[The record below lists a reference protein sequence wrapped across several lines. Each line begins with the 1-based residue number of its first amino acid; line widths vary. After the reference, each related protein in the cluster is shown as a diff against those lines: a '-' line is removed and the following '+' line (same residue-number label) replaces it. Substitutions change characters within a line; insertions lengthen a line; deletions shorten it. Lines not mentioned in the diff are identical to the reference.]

1 MNREIPFDFI
11 LDYLLRIETEVRPF
25 FGMFAVYSGQKLL
38 LMLRERNNEPEMNGI
53 WIAVGSGHAA
63 LKAEMPGLR
72 PYPGSDGG
80 KKDNG
85 WLQIHPDLDNF
96 EQLAIRI
103 CELIVHRDP
112 RIGRIPPPKR
122 KRPASKRNGP
132 IAKTARPKSKP
143 TRRKPNGLG
152 LILILLFFTL
162 PALSQQLYFPRDAVH
177 DSTAMSQAMS
187 ALARQTAAVIASRPH
202 QYNIPYYAEFLR
214 YRIITGQYADA
225 LAFADSAKALFPP
238 KDSAAAASNVFPF
251 RVYAATRLVMDK
263 LGDTD
268 FPRSFEPVFTS
279 LYEPLSLKAGDWA
292 ENYYRSELSSRRQ
305 GYFNDISRIK
315 ASQKDSLSLAEA
327 RRLCFDWMNYVVY
340 GAEIP
345 LVDGLLRTIAKR
357 QYVVEDSILI
367 PTRDGAKIAATI
379 LRSRSVT
386 GPQPVVLKFGIYA
399 SPSEISET
407 KYIAGH
413 GFIGVVAD
421 TRGKRLSPQSIEPFI
436 HDANDAYDIIDWI
449 SRQPWCN
456 GKIGMFGGSY
466 VGFATWAATR
476 HLHPALKTI
485 VPIAAVGPGID
496 WPALAGVQESGTE
509 TLHWLRLVMDNKFT
523 NWNGRGPESHWD
535 SVARRYYTSGVAF
548 RSVDS
553 LEGHPNP
560 TYQEI
565 LRHPGFDSYW
575 SSMIPNR
582 TDFARIHIPI
592 LTITGYYDD
601 DQRGALYYFDQ
612 HHRYDPKAEH
622 YLLIGPYDHGG
633 VQGYPADP
641 PVNLFGYHID
651 SVAQVSIMDV
661 VFQWFDHVLK
671 GGPLPDLLQDR
682 INVEVMGDNR
692 WRHVPALQRLNNDT
706 LDFYLRFDRNGN
718 RHLLVSAEP
727 DLITPRGDPHAS
739 APADP
744 HASPH
749 ADPLI
754 QTVYLA
760 DRSDSANL
768 DGYYINGNGPIL
780 SKTLNPGNYL
790 TFVSDTIR
798 RAFDLNGSFVSDLE
812 ASINKKD
819 MDIAVDLYQ
828 QTADGRYFQ
837 LSNNVFRCSYLA
849 DPTHRHLL
857 TPGQPTHL
865 YFENSFF
872 ASRHIEQ
879 GSRLI
884 LLLGVNK
891 NSDWQ
896 INYGTGKDVNDE
908 TIKDAGEPL
917 QIRWLLDRCRI
928 RLPVWWEIKR

>member
-1 MNREIPFDFI
+1 MSREIPFDFI

-25 FGMFAVYSGQKLL
+25 FGMFSIYSGQKLL
-38 LMLRERNNEPEMNGI
+38 LMLRERKNEPEMNGI
-53 WIAVGSGHAA
+53 WIAVSSGHAA
-63 LKAEMPGLR
+63 LRAEMPGLR
-72 PYPGSDGG
+72 PYPGSAGG

-96 EQLAIRI
+96 EELAIRI
-103 CELIVHRDP
+103 CEMISHRDP
-112 RIGRIPPPKR
+112 RIGRIPPPR
-122 KRPASKRNGP
+122 KPK
-132 IAKTARPKSKP
+132 KARP
-143 TRRKPNGLG
+143 TLV
-152 LILILLFFTL
+152 LILLFFIL
-162 PALSQQLYFPRDAVH
+162 PARAQQLYFPRDALR
-177 DSTAMSQAMS
+177 DSTTMSQAMS
-187 ALARQTAAVIASRPH
+187 ALARQVSDLISTRPH
-202 QYNIPYYAEFLR
+202 QKNINYYAEFLR
-214 YRIITGQYADA
+214 YRIITGQYAEA
-225 LAFADSAKALFPP
+225 LALADSAKALFPP
-238 KDSAAAASNVFPF
+238 KDSAAAASNIFPF
-251 RVYAATRLVMDK
+251 RVYAATRLVMDRP
-263 LGDTD
+263 GDND
-268 FPRSFEPVFTS
+268 FPRSFEPVFAS
-279 LYEPLSLKAGDWA
+279 LYEPLSVKSADWA
-292 ENYYRSELSSRRQ
+292 LNYYRAELSARQQ

-315 ASQKDSLSLAEA
+315 AAQWDSLSLAEA

-340 GAEIP
+340 GAELP
-345 LVDGLLRTIAKR
+345 LVDGLIRSIVNR
-357 QYVVEDSILI
+357 QYIIQDSVLI

-379 LRSRSVT
+379 LRSRSAV
-386 GPQPVVLKFGIYA
+386 GPQPVVLHFGIYA
-399 SPSEISET
+399 EPSEISET

-413 GFIGVVAD
+413 GFIGVMAD
-421 TRGKRLSPQSIEPFI
+421 TRGKRLSPQPIEPFL

-456 GKIGMFGGSY
+456 GKIGMYGGSY
-466 VGFATWAATR
+466 VGFAAWAATKR
-476 HLHPALKTI
+476 LHPALKTI

-496 WPALAGVQESGTE
+496 WPALSGVQESGTE

-523 NWNGRGPESHWD
+523 DWNGRGPETHWD
-535 SVARRYYTSGVAF
+535 SVARRYYADGVAF
-548 RSVDS
+548 RSIDT

-560 TYQEI
+560 AFHEI
-565 LRHPGFDSYW
+565 LRHPGFDRYW
-575 SSMIPNR
+575 SSMIPNGN
-582 TDFARIHIPI
+582 DFARIHIPI

-601 DQRGALYYFDQ
+601 DQRGAFYYFDQ
-612 HHRYDPKAEH
+612 QHHYDPKAEH

-641 PVNLFGYHID
+641 SANLFGYRID
-651 SVAQVSIMDV
+651 SVAQLSTMDV

-671 GGPLPDLLQDR
+671 GVPLPDLLQDR

-692 WRHVPALQRLNNDT
+692 WRHVPSLRQLNNDT
-706 LDFYLRFDRNGN
+706 LNFYLHFDRNGN
-718 RHLLVSAEP
+718 RHLLVS
-727 DLITPRGDPHAS
+727 DPTAP
-739 APADP
+739 PADP
-744 HASPH
+744 HALHPADSP
-749 ADPLI
+749 LL
-754 QTVYLA
+754 QTVFLA

-768 DGYYINGNGPIL
+768 DNYYINGNGPIL

-798 RAFDLNGSFVSDLE
+798 RAFDLNGSFIADLE
-812 ASINKKD
+812 ATINKKD

-849 DPTHRHLL
+849 DRAHRHLM

-865 YFENSFF
+865 YFDNSFF
-872 ASRHIEQ
+872 SSRHIEN

-908 TIKDAGEPL
+908 TIKDAGGPL

-928 RLPVWWEIKR
+928 RLPVWWE